1 MTAKDY
7 KLIFTGTMG
16 AGKTTAIAS
25 ISEIP
30 PVRTDV
36 ATSESQLAS
45 KTTTTAAFDYGEVS
59 LPQGDILRLYGT
71 PGQTRFSFM
80 WNILSEGALGV
91 IVLVDNSRPDPVQDM
106 RDYVDA
112 FRDVV
117 GRSRAVIGIGRM
129 DSHPDPDIDAYYDA
143 IGQLGLDA
151 PIMSVDVRRRDDVLV
166 MLDVLFNQIEA
177 AEAEAEM
184 DTVGIA

>member
-1 MTAKDY
+1 MTAQNY

-16 AGKTTAIAS
+16 AGKTTAIAA

-30 PVRTDV
+30 PIRTDV
-36 ATSESQLAS
+36 DTSESQHVS

-59 LPQGDILRLYGT
+59 LPQGDVLRLYGT

-129 DSHPDPDIDAYYDA
+129 DSHPAPDIDAYYEA
-143 IGQLGLDA
+143 IMELGLDA
-151 PIMSVDVRRRDDVLV
+151 PILSIDVRRREDVLM
-166 MLDVLFNQIEA
+166 MLDVLFHQVEA
-177 AEAEAEM
+177 AEAESAIDM
-184 DTVGIA
+184 AGAV